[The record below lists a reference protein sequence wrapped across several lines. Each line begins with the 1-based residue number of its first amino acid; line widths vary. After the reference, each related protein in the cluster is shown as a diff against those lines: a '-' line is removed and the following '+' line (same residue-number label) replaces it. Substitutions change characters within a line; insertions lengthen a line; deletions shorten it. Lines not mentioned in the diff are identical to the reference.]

1 MNTTIIAHAR
11 HQDLNVR
18 LSTRLRSM
26 LACTAV
32 ALSALGIC
40 ATGAQAQ
47 PAATYPTQNIR
58 MVIGFAAGGPTD
70 VIGRILAQHMSATLG
85 QSVIVENRTGAN
97 SLIATK
103 EVAKAKPDGYTVLFA
118 SLSHNVNRLLLKEKA
133 EYDPLKDF
141 EPISLAANLPLVL
154 VTAYDAPF
162 KSLADLITK
171 AKSEPDAISYGS
183 AGNGGSA
190 HLAAA
195 MLATMSNTK
204 MLHVPFRGN
213 APALTE
219 VMAGR
224 VSFMF
229 YPVIGIA
236 GHVTDKRLRVLAVG
250 SAKPMSDF
258 PGVPTMDASGFPDF
272 EQTAPWVGLLAPANT
287 PKPIIDKLN
296 AALLQALH
304 QPEVQ
309 KRLIELGAI
318 EVGDSPE
325 QFKNFLIQDQARWA
339 KVIEASGITADKD
352 N

>member
-1 MNTTIIAHAR
+1 MKTTMIGRVSSLGRTA
-11 HQDLNVR
+11 L
-18 LSTRLRSM
+18 LR
-26 LACTAV
+26 ATV
-32 ALSALGIC
+32 LGAIVLGSVM
-40 ATGAQAQ
+40 APVSAQ
-47 PAATYPTQNIR
+47 PAPYPSQNIR

-70 VIGRILAQHMSATLG
+70 VIGRILAQHMSAALG
-85 QSVIVENRTGAN
+85 QTVVVENRTGAN

-133 EYDPLKDF
+133 DYDPLKDF

-154 VTAYDAPF
+154 VTAYDSPF
-162 KSLADLITK
+162 KTIQDLLAK
-171 AKSEPDAISYGS
+171 AKSSPESISYGS

-195 MLATMSNTK
+195 MLATLSNTN

-219 VMAGR
+219 VMSGR

-229 YPVIGIA
+229 YPMIGIA
-236 GHVTDKRLRVLAVG
+236 GNVTDKRLRVLAVG
-250 SAKPMSDF
+250 SASPMADF

-272 EQTAPWVGLLAPANT
+272 EQTAPWVGLLAPAQT
-287 PKPIIDKLN
+287 PKPTIDKLN
-296 AALLQALH
+296 AALLQALNL
-304 QPEVQ
+304 PDVQ
-309 KRLIELGAI
+309 KRLVELGAI
-318 EVGDSPE
+318 SVGDSPE
-325 QFKNFLIQDQARWA
+325 QFRQFLIKDQARWA

-352 N
+352 

>member
-1 MNTTIIAHAR
+1 MKNTMMAR
-11 HQDLNVR
+11 AQALGR
-18 LSTRLRSM
+18 
-26 LACTAV
+26 V
-32 ALSALGIC
+32 ALLSVSILGITAGVLRTPAC
-40 ATGAQAQ
+40 AQ
-47 PAATYPTQNIR
+47 PAAYPSQNIR

-70 VIGRILAQHMSATLG
+70 VIGRILALHMSEVLG
-85 QSVIVENRTGAN
+85 QTVVVENRTGAN

-133 EYDPLKDF
+133 DYDPLKDF
-141 EPISLAANLPLVL
+141 EPVSLAANLPLVL

-162 KSLADLITK
+162 KTLQDLLDK
-171 AKSEPDAISYGS
+171 AKNSPDAISYGS

-195 MLATMSNTK
+195 LMSTMSKTN

-219 VMAGR
+219 VMSGR

-229 YPVIGIA
+229 YPMIGIA
-236 GHVTDKRLRVLAVG
+236 GHVADKRLRVLAVG
-250 SAKPMSDF
+250 SAKPMADF

-287 PKPIIDKLN
+287 PQPAINKLN
-296 AALLQALH
+296 AALLQALNL
-304 QPEVQ
+304 PDVQ
-309 KRLIELGAI
+309 KRLVELGAI
-318 EVGDSPE
+318 SVGDSPE
-325 QFKNFLIQDQARWA
+325 QFRQFLVNDQARWA

-352 N
+352 